1 MLFRT
6 RVKISCS
13 SDVEE
18 AEEEDAMAV
27 VDQISLFT
35 SPPKKTDQYNNRK
48 MDLIE
53 VLEIDDLGGDVAPPW
68 ARPLCTYQ
76 LQTSPTSQKTTVEV
90 NRNNNNKM

>member
-1 MLFRT
+1 
-6 RVKISCS
+6 
-13 SDVEE
+13 
-18 AEEEDAMAV
+18 MAV

-68 ARPLCTYQ
+68 ARPLCTHCAANLTHQ
-76 LQTSPTSQKTTVEV
+76 SEDDGGGKQE
-90 NRNNNNKM
+90 

>member
-13 SDVEE
+13 SEE
-18 AEEEDAMAV
+18 ETEAEEDAMAV

-53 VLEIDDLGGDVAPPW
+53 VLEIDDLGGDVAPSW

-76 LQTSPTSQKTTVEV
+76 LQTSPTSQKTTVKV